1 MKKKTIAILAVL
13 AALLLVL
20 TAVRL
25 ITREQIPEGALA
37 VHMGEKTSYITL
49 DQLNSQQITGTLI
62 NGKGQEKQVDASG
75 VPLKSVLEAAK
86 IPAEQIHTVTL
97 TADDAYSAEIKA
109 EELEENKVYLAREED
124 GSVTLVV
131 FGDSNSKRQVHNVVS
146 LDVQ

>member
-1 MKKKTIAILAVL
+1 MKKKIIAILAIL

-75 VPLKSVLEAAK
+75 VPLKSVLEAAI

-124 GSVTLVV
+124 GCVTLVV

>member
-1 MKKKTIAILAVL
+1 MKKKIIAILAIL